1 MIIEK
6 LAEDIFQDIL
16 SQGGYVYIVGG
27 SVRDYVLGLE
37 TYHDVDI
44 EVYHLEYQQLYDILS
59 HYGHVNTFGK
69 NFAISIHK

>member
-27 SVRDYVLGLE
+27 SVRDYVLLKSIIWSINNFMIF
-37 TYHDVDI
+37 YHTM
-44 EVYHLEYQQLYDILS
+44 
-59 HYGHVNTFGK
+59 GM
-69 NFAISIHK
+69 